1 VTSGRLASLAFAFL
15 AALAPAPAA
24 AASGDTLT
32 VVTLNLWHDQQDWP
46 RRRALIVDELRALRP
61 DVVCLQEVLQ
71 HETLPN
77 QAYAL
82 AESLGFDVAF
92 SSTDRES
99 SPKRYG
105 NAILSRHP
113 IVERSWKPLAPLN
126 DYRTVVHVRID
137 VHGVPLDVFDTHLH
151 HTAEGAAIRA
161 EQVRDLLAYVK
172 AHRGPGPVVLAG
184 DFNAAPTVPELQ
196 EVKKGF
202 ADAFAVGRGAV
213 ADTNTT
219 LNPHKGHAP
228 RRIDY
233 VFLSRDGRP
242 SLRPL
247 ASERVFDVPGAD
259 GTWPSDHFGVVAR
272 ILVVGSR

>member
-1 VTSGRLASLAFAFL
+1 MTPPARLASLVLVLLGL
-15 AALAPAPAA
+15 AAPKPAA
-24 AASGDTLT
+24 ARDDTLT

-46 RRRALIVDELRALRP
+46 RRRALIVAELRALEP
-61 DVVCLQEVLQ
+61 DIVCLQEVLQ

-82 AESLGFDVAF
+82 AESLGCDVAF

-99 SPKRYG
+99 STKRYG

-113 IVERSWKPLAPLN
+113 ILERSWKPLEPRN
-126 DYRTVVHVRID
+126 DYRTALHARID

-151 HTAEGAAIRA
+151 HTAEGGAIRA
-161 EQVRDLLAYVK
+161 EQIRDLLAYVK
-172 AHRGPGPVVLAG
+172 AHRGRGAVLLAG

-196 EVKKGF
+196 DVKKGF
-202 ADAFAVGRGAV
+202 LDALATVRGTV
-213 ADTNTT
+213 ADTMTT

-247 ASERVFDVPGAD
+247 ASEVVFDVPGAD
-259 GTWPSDHFGVVAR
+259 GTWPSDHFGVAAR
-272 ILVVGSR
+272 VLIGR